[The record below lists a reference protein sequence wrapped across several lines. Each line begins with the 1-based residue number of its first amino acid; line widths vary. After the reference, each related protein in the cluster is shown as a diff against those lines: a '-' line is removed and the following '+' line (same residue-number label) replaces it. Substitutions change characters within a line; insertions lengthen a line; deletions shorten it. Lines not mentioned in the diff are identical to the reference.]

1 MDGAEGSLRHD
12 AGGLLAANRVEEGLE
27 VLHAVVTRA
36 IVQRHIAGFL
46 EVALQ
51 PRDGR

>member
-1 MDGAEGSLRHD
+1 VDGAQGSLRHD
-12 AGGLLAANRVEEGLE
+12 AGGLLATNRLEEGLK
-27 VLHAVVTRA
+27 VLHAVVVRT

-46 EVALQ
+46 EAALQ